1 MTGPSSLDVVKT
13 IDAAPIG
20 PLQIRVFLLCA
31 LVAMFDGFDTQSI
44 AFVVP
49 VIAADWSI
57 DGKTFGPVF
66 SAALAGLMIGQ
77 LVLSRLSDRIGRRRT
92 IILSTAIFGALTL
105 ATAFAQDWWT
115 LLALR
120 FLAGLGLGGAI
131 PNIMAM
137 TSEFAPRRVRSMM
150 IAIAFGGFPLG
161 AVLGGF
167 LSIRLISDFGW
178 QAVFIAGGAAPMLL
192 VPVLLWLLPE
202 SPRFLLRNDGEG
214 RALSRVMTAIV
225 PGGVTDGTRFV
236 ADEPMIAHS
245 GFSAL
250 FRDGRAI
257 TTSLLWAVFFM
268 SLLIIYFLM
277 SWLPLIVKE
286 RGLPI
291 DMAITAAI
299 ALNLGGALGG
309 VVLGRM
315 IDRFA
320 PYAVLAVAYVAGAV
334 AVVALGASGAAAT
347 LILPIAFVA
356 GFCTIGTQTGLSA
369 FTTNLYPTDL
379 RSTGI
384 GTALAVGRIGSIVGP
399 TAGGALMA
407 AGRPVSEV
415 FLVAAV
421 PSIIA
426 SLILIVFGF
435 AVYRPNRSRNPG
447 I

>member
-1 MTGPSSLDVVKT
+1 MIVAAPPALDVVEA

-20 PLQIRVFLLCA
+20 GLQIRVFLLCA
-31 LVAMFDGFDTQSI
+31 LVAMLDGFDTQSI

-49 VIAADWSI
+49 AIAADWGI

-77 LVLSRLSDRIGRRRT
+77 LVLSRLSDRIGRRKT

-115 LLALR
+115 LLTLR

-167 LSIRLISDFGW
+167 LSIRLIGDFGW
-178 QAVFIAGGAAPMLL
+178 HAVFVAGGAAPLLL

-202 SPRFLLRNDGEG
+202 SPRFLLRSAPEG
-214 RALSRVMTAIV
+214 QALSQVMNAIV
-225 PGGVTDGTRFV
+225 PGGVAQGRRFI
-236 ADEPMIAHS
+236 ADEPVVAQS
-245 GFSAL
+245 GFAAL
-250 FRDGRAI
+250 FQDGRALA
-257 TTSLLWAVFFM
+257 TSLLWAVFFM

-320 PYAVLAVAYVAGAV
+320 PYLVLATAYSVGAI
-334 AVVALGASGAAAT
+334 AIVALGASGIVAMQ
-347 LILPIAFVA
+347 ILPIAFVA

-369 FTTNLYPTDL
+369 FTTTLYPTEL

-407 AGRPVSEV
+407 AGRPIGEV
-415 FLVAAV
+415 FMAVAIPPVAAALV
-421 PSIIA
+421 
-426 SLILIVFGF
+426 LIVFGRL
-435 AVYRPNRSRNPG
+435 VRRQNRT
-447 I
+447 IV

>member
-1 MTGPSSLDVVKT
+1 MTTGTPSTLDVVEA

-20 PLQIRVFLLCA
+20 ALQIRVFLLCA
-31 LVAMFDGFDTQSI
+31 LVAMLDGFDTQSI

-49 VIAADWSI
+49 VIASDWGI
-57 DGKTFGPVF
+57 DGRTFGPVF

-77 LVLSRLSDRIGRRRT
+77 LVLSRLSDRIGRRKT

-115 LLALR
+115 LLTLR

-150 IAIAFGGFPLG
+150 IATAFGGFPLG

-167 LSIRLISDFGW
+167 LSIRLIGDFGW
-178 QAVFIAGGAAPMLL
+178 EAVFIAGGAAPLLL
-192 VPVLLWLLPE
+192 VPILLWLLPE
-202 SPRFLLRNDGEG
+202 SPRFLLRSDTEEH
-214 RALSRVMTAIV
+214 ALRRVMDAIR
-225 PGGVTDGTRFV
+225 PGGVAPGTRFV
-236 ADEPMIAHS
+236 ADEPVVSHS
-245 GFSAL
+245 GFAAL
-250 FRDGRAI
+250 FRDGRALS
-257 TTSLLWAVFFM
+257 TSLLWAVFFM

-299 ALNLGGALGG
+299 ALNLGGAFGG

-315 IDRFA
+315 IDQFA
-320 PYAVLAVAYVAGAV
+320 PYAVLAVAYVVGA
-334 AVVALGASGAAAT
+334 AAIVALGASGAVAT

-407 AGRPVSEV
+407 AGRPVGEV
-415 FLVAAV
+415 FMVVAV
-421 PSIIA
+421 PPIFA
-426 SLILIVFGF
+426 ALILLVFGL
-435 AVYRPNRSRNPG
+435 ALRRRECAAT
-447 I
+447 